1 MLVFLKKYWEKP
13 VKTIDPN
20 IELTKLWMIQLKKN
34 DKKKHGETKPLWFF
48 FLIFYNYV
56 FFKGGLRLY

>member
-20 IELTKLWMIQLKKN
+20 IELTKL
-34 DKKKHGETKPLWFF
+34 
-48 FLIFYNYV
+48 
-56 FFKGGLRLY
+56 